1 MFTPVPTSQ
10 ERQKTVKNHPMR
22 MLEAENLR
30 LLRELERYR
39 REKRHACEVAVDLL
53 TSIAEARDR
62 ETGRHV
68 KRVQDYTLA
77 LGNALKHDSPYAS
90 LLSRQWIERLAR
102 VVPLH
107 DIGKIGIPD
116 RILLK
121 PASLNLE
128 EFEVMKTHTRIG
140 RDIIA
145 AADRDSGEACCN
157 PEESALVFQMAADIA
172 LWHHERWD
180 GLGYPDGLAGEAIPL
195 AARIVSVADVF
206 DALTTS
212 RVYKKAFSWK
222 RASAYI
228 VSMSGVRFDPCVV
241 AAFTRLLPQFETI
254 AQGHGSVKLPETSTI
269 GAPRRVTGPS
279 PRNGAGC
286 PHAAGAT
293 TTNTTQGME
302 TIDGPL
308 SRTITQLDTEE
319 GTMRALI
326 VDDDELDRKL
336 LERVLKPFCHVDF
349 AATGEEALQK
359 FVTALGE
366 QTPYGLVC
374 LDYNL
379 PGISGARTAQ
389 LIRQEEGKTGSFPAT
404 TVCALSGAPEAP
416 GEFYIRLGDDPHFF
430 LNQKPYNRTNL
441 MRAVSFGLR
450 RWGVKS
456 DSRDYCV
463 EQAIGQ

>member
-1 MFTPVPTSQ
+1 
-10 ERQKTVKNHPMR
+10 MR

-30 LLRELERYR
+30 LLRELERHR

-68 KRVQDYTLA
+68 KRVRDYTLA
-77 LGNALKHDSPYAS
+77 LVNALKLDSPYAPI
-90 LLSRQWIERLAR
+90 LSEQWIERLVR

-121 PASLNLE
+121 PASLSRE

-157 PEESALVFQMAADIA
+157 PEENALVFQMAADIA

-241 AAFTRLLPQFETI
+241 AAFTRLLPSFEAMI
-254 AQGHGSVKLPETSTI
+254 GREGLGHPGTSPIVSSPPATAPSRLDGS
-269 GAPRRVTGPS
+269 GWPRP
-279 PRNGAGC
+279 
-286 PHAAGAT
+286 AGAT
-293 TTNTTQGME
+293 TTGNTKRRE
-302 TIDGPL
+302 TADRQFP
-308 SRTITQLDTEE
+308 RTVPQPSTEE
-319 GTMRALI
+319 RTMRALI

-336 LERVLKPFCHVDF
+336 LERVLKPFCHVDC

-359 FVTALGE
+359 FVAALDE

-379 PGISGARTAQ
+379 PGISGAKTAQ
-389 LIRQEEGKTGSFPAT
+389 LMRQEEGKTRSFPAT

-416 GEFYIRLGDDPHFF
+416 GEFYMRLGDDPHFF

-456 DSRDYCV
+456 DTHNYRV
-463 EQAIGQ
+463 EQAIGA

>member
-1 MFTPVPTSQ
+1 ML
-10 ERQKTVKNHPMR
+10 

-30 LLRELERYR
+30 LLRELERHR
-39 REKRHACEVAVDLL
+39 REKRHACEMAVDLL

-68 KRVQDYTLA
+68 KRVRDYTLA
-77 LGNALKHDSPYAS
+77 LGNALKLDSPYS
-90 LLSRQWIERLAR
+90 PLLSEQWIERLTR

-121 PASLNLE
+121 PASLTRE

-145 AADRDSGEACCN
+145 AADRDGGEACCN

-195 AARIVSVADVF
+195 AARIVSVADAF

-228 VSMSGVRFDPCVV
+228 VSMSGVRFDPHVV
-241 AAFTRLLPQFETI
+241 AAFTRLLPEFETI
-254 AQGHGSVKLPETSTI
+254 AQGHDSVSHPERSTI
-269 GAPRRVTGPS
+269 GTTRQAGGPS
-279 PRNGAGC
+279 APDWAGC
-286 PHAAGAT
+286 PNSAGAT
-293 TTNTTQGME
+293 TNGTTQGRE

-308 SRTITQLDTEE
+308 PRTIPQPDTEE

-336 LERVLKPFCHVDF
+336 LERVLKPFCHVEC
-349 AATGEEALQK
+349 AASGEEALRK
-359 FVTALGE
+359 FTAALDE

-389 LIRQEEGKTGSFPAT
+389 LIRQEEGKTRGFPAT

-416 GEFYIRLGDDPHFF
+416 GEFYMSLGDDPHFF

-450 RWGVKS
+450 RWGIKS
-456 DSRDYCV
+456 ESYDHRL
-463 EQAIGQ
+463 ERAIGQ